1 MNKKYK
7 IKFKNYEEII
17 IILIFSLF
25 ISLIVSIWFSNNYIA
40 TYSSLKFNSDILSL
54 FGILLGLLITAYTIL
69 FGLIPALDKEVILS
83 NLLVRINKVFLVTF
97 MVTFS
102 VFITALVIDF
112 IYLTWFILLQLFL
125 ILLAL
130 GLLFFVSLILY
141 SLFELTRK
149 SAKKRFQSVS

>member
-40 TYSSLKFNSDILSL
+40 TYSSLKLNSDILSL